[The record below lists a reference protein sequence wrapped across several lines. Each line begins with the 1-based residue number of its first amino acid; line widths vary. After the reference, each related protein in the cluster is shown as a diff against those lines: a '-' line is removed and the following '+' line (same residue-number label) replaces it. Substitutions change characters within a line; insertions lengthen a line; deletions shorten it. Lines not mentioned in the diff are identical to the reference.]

1 MSKASK
7 GKLRLGY
14 KRLALRVKHA
24 EGATQRHASRFILRR
39 IENVRLVMTEIMIWL
54 AAIALLIA
62 GLSIQYSWNS
72 QGSKKDGA
80 KSGGVYVEGVIG
92 NISTLNPLL
101 AASEPEQAVSRLLF
115 SSLYNYDVTGGA
127 LHTDLAES
135 MTVKD
140 DKVYT
145 IKLRNAVWHDGK
157 KLTAEDV
164 VYTINLIKNPQVR
177 SPLRVNWLDISA
189 RAIDDST
196 VEFMLPAVYA
206 GFSHA
211 LTFPVIP
218 KHILQSVSPSSMRE
232 ADFSSNPVG
241 SGPFAVKR
249 VQTSESTSSTDVVR
263 MEPNTKYYGAV
274 STLSRLELRA
284 YGNES
289 LLVKAVNSGEVSAA
303 SGLSL
308 SAADN
313 IKSKQYSTKHW
324 LLNKGVYLLMNNRSQ
339 TLQDA
344 RVRQALRYAT
354 DTSSIRATVGDN
366 VARLDTPILQS
377 QIAQKLPAA
386 PDYSLD
392 KAKALLKE
400 AGWTYNQG
408 QWKGKDGRP
417 LAVAVTTSS
426 GRDEYKKIVDALKQ
440 QWSKLGVDV
449 QLREIDTSS
458 TTTSFVQSVLQPRD
472 YDALLYEL
480 ELGADPDVFAYWHS
494 SQASASGYN
503 FANYS
508 NRTVDNDLVGGRSRT
523 NSALRAAK
531 YIQFVNQWLNDAP
544 AIGLYQSVGSYVLN
558 NGASIVEPRGSL
570 NTMNDRYADVTTWS
584 TGKASVYK
592 TP

>member
-1 MSKASK
+1 MSKAGK
-7 GKLRLGY
+7 GKLKLGY

-62 GLSIQYSWNS
+62 GLGIQYSWNS

-115 SSLYNYDVTGGA
+115 SSLYNYDVTGA

-313 IKSKQYSTKHW
+313 IKSKQYSNKHW

-344 RVRQALRYAT
+344 RVRRALRYAT

-377 QIAQKLPAA
+377 QITQKLPAA
-386 PDYSLD
+386 PDYNLD

>member
-62 GLSIQYSWNS
+62 GLGIQYSWNS

-115 SSLYNYDVTGGA
+115 SSLYNYDVTGA

-145 IKLRNAVWHDGK
+145 IKLRNAAWHDGK

-218 KHILQSVSPSSMRE
+218 KHILQTVSPSSMRE

-284 YGNES
+284 YGSES

-386 PDYSLD
+386 PDYNLD

-426 GRDEYKKIVDALKQ
+426 GRDEYKKIVDVLKQ

>member
-62 GLSIQYSWNS
+62 GLGIQYSWNS

-115 SSLYNYDVTGGA
+115 SSLYNYDVTGA

-218 KHILQSVSPSSMRE
+218 KHILQTVSPSSMRE

-426 GRDEYKKIVDALKQ
+426 GRDEYKKIVDVLKQ

>member
-62 GLSIQYSWNS
+62 GLGIQYSWNS

-115 SSLYNYDVTGGA
+115 SSLYNYDVTGA

-218 KHILQSVSPSSMRE
+218 KHILQTVSPSSMRE

-449 QLREIDTSS
+449 QLREIDTNS

>member
-62 GLSIQYSWNS
+62 GLGIQYSWNS

-115 SSLYNYDVTGGA
+115 SSLYNYDVTGA

-145 IKLRNAVWHDGK
+145 IKLRNAAWHDGK

-218 KHILQSVSPSSMRE
+218 KHILQTVSPSSMRE

-386 PDYSLD
+386 PDYNLD

-570 NTMNDRYADVTTWS
+570 NTINDRYADVTTWS

>member
-62 GLSIQYSWNS
+62 GLGIQYSWNS

-115 SSLYNYDVTGGA
+115 SSLYNYDVTGA

-135 MTVKD
+135 MAVKD

-344 RVRQALRYAT
+344 RVRRALRYAT

-386 PDYSLD
+386 PDYNLD

-584 TGKASVYK
+584 TGRASVYK

>member
-62 GLSIQYSWNS
+62 GLGIQYSWNS

-101 AASEPEQAVSRLLF
+101 AASEPEQAASRLLF
-115 SSLYNYDVTGGA
+115 SSLYNYDVTGA

-344 RVRQALRYAT
+344 RARQALRYAT

-386 PDYSLD
+386 PDYNLD

-440 QWSKLGVDV
+440 QWSRLGVDV

>member
-1 MSKASK
+1 MSKAGK
-7 GKLRLGY
+7 GKLKLGY

-62 GLSIQYSWNS
+62 GLGIQYSWNS

-115 SSLYNYDVTGGA
+115 SSLYNYDVTGA

-386 PDYSLD
+386 PDYNLD

-417 LAVAVTTSS
+417 LTVAVTTSS

>member
-62 GLSIQYSWNS
+62 GLGIQYSWNS

-115 SSLYNYDVTGGA
+115 SSLYNYDVTGA

-145 IKLRNAVWHDGK
+145 IKLRNAAWHDGK

-386 PDYSLD
+386 PDYNLD

-584 TGKASVYK
+584 TGRASVYK

>member
-62 GLSIQYSWNS
+62 GLGIQYSWNS

-115 SSLYNYDVTGGA
+115 SSLYNYDVTGA

-218 KHILQSVSPSSMRE
+218 KHILQTVSPSSMRE

-377 QIAQKLPAA
+377 QIAQRLPVA
-386 PDYSLD
+386 PDYNLD

-400 AGWTYNQG
+400 ASWTYNQG

>member
-14 KRLALRVKHA
+14 KRLALIVKHA

-62 GLSIQYSWNS
+62 GLGIQYSWNS

-80 KSGGVYVEGVIG
+80 KSGGVYVEGMIG

-115 SSLYNYDVTGGA
+115 SSLYNYDVTGA

-386 PDYSLD
+386 PDYNLD

-584 TGKASVYK
+584 TGRASVYK

>member
-62 GLSIQYSWNS
+62 GLGIQYSWNS

-115 SSLYNYDVTGGA
+115 SSLYNYDVTGA

-218 KHILQSVSPSSMRE
+218 KHILQTVSPSSMRE

-344 RVRQALRYAT
+344 RVRRALRYAT

-386 PDYSLD
+386 PDHNLD

-531 YIQFVNQWLNDAP
+531 YIQFVNQWLNDTP

-584 TGKASVYK
+584 TGRASVYK

>member
-62 GLSIQYSWNS
+62 GLGIQYSWNS

-115 SSLYNYDVTGGA
+115 SSLYNYDVTGA

-354 DTSSIRATVGDN
+354 DTSSICATVGDN

>member
-1 MSKASK
+1 MSRASK

-62 GLSIQYSWNS
+62 GLGIQYSWNS

-115 SSLYNYDVTGGA
+115 SSLYNYDVTGA

-426 GRDEYKKIVDALKQ
+426 GRDEYKKIVDVLKQ

-584 TGKASVYK
+584 TGRASVYK

>member
-62 GLSIQYSWNS
+62 GLGIQYSWNS

-115 SSLYNYDVTGGA
+115 SSLYNYDVTGA

-145 IKLRNAVWHDGK
+145 IKLRNAVWYDGK

-218 KHILQSVSPSSMRE
+218 KHILQTVSPSSMRE

-289 LLVKAVNSGEVSAA
+289 LLVKAANSGEVSAA

-377 QIAQKLPAA
+377 QIAQKLPVA
-386 PDYSLD
+386 PDYNLD

>member
-62 GLSIQYSWNS
+62 GLGIQYSWNS

-115 SSLYNYDVTGGA
+115 SSLYNYDVTGA

-377 QIAQKLPAA
+377 QIAQRLPVA
-386 PDYSLD
+386 PDYNLD

>member
-62 GLSIQYSWNS
+62 GLGIQYSWNS

-115 SSLYNYDVTGGA
+115 SSLYNYDVTGV

-344 RVRQALRYAT
+344 RVRRALRYAT

-377 QIAQKLPAA
+377 QIGQKLPAA
-386 PDYSLD
+386 PDYNLD

-584 TGKASVYK
+584 TGRASVYK

>member
-62 GLSIQYSWNS
+62 GLGIQYSWNS

-101 AASEPEQAVSRLLF
+101 AASEPEQAASRLLF
-115 SSLYNYDVTGGA
+115 SSLYNYDVTGA

-157 KLTAEDV
+157 NLTAEDV

-232 ADFSSNPVG
+232 ADFSSSPVG

-386 PDYSLD
+386 PDYNLD

-584 TGKASVYK
+584 TGRASVYK

>member
-62 GLSIQYSWNS
+62 GLGIQYSWNS

-101 AASEPEQAVSRLLF
+101 AASEPEQAASRLLF
-115 SSLYNYDVTGGA
+115 SSLYNYDVTGA

-157 KLTAEDV
+157 NLTAEDV

-232 ADFSSNPVG
+232 ADFSSSPVG

-386 PDYSLD
+386 PDYNLD

-426 GRDEYKKIVDALKQ
+426 GRDEYKKIVDTLKQ
-440 QWSKLGVDV
+440 QWSRLGVDV

>member
-62 GLSIQYSWNS
+62 GLGIQYSWNS

-80 KSGGVYVEGVIG
+80 KSGGVYVEGMIG

-115 SSLYNYDVTGGA
+115 SSLYNYDVTGA

-218 KHILQSVSPSSMRE
+218 KHILQTVSPSSMRE

-386 PDYSLD
+386 PDYNLD

-584 TGKASVYK
+584 TGRASVYK

>member
-62 GLSIQYSWNS
+62 GLGIQYSWNS

-115 SSLYNYDVTGGA
+115 SSLYNYDVTGA

-145 IKLRNAVWHDGK
+145 IKLRNAAWHDGK

-218 KHILQSVSPSSMRE
+218 KHILQTVSPSSMRE

-263 MEPNTKYYGAV
+263 MEPNTKYYGVV

-344 RVRQALRYAT
+344 RVRRALRYAT

-386 PDYSLD
+386 PDYNLD

-400 AGWTYNQG
+400 AGWAYNQG

>member
-62 GLSIQYSWNS
+62 GLGIQYSWNS

-115 SSLYNYDVTGGA
+115 SSLYNYDVTGA

-145 IKLRNAVWHDGK
+145 IKLRNAAWHDGK

-344 RVRQALRYAT
+344 RVRRALRYAT

-584 TGKASVYK
+584 TGRASVYK

>member
-62 GLSIQYSWNS
+62 GLGIQYSWNS

-101 AASEPEQAVSRLLF
+101 AASEPEQAAARLLF
-115 SSLYNYDVTGGA
+115 SSLYNYDVTGA

-145 IKLRNAVWHDGK
+145 IKLRNAIWHDGK

-386 PDYSLD
+386 PDYNLD

>member
-1 MSKASK
+1 MSKAGK
-7 GKLRLGY
+7 GKLKLGY

-62 GLSIQYSWNS
+62 GLGIQYSWNS

-101 AASEPEQAVSRLLF
+101 AASEPEQAASRLLF
-115 SSLYNYDVTGGA
+115 SSLYNYDVTGA

-386 PDYSLD
+386 PDYNLD

-426 GRDEYKKIVDALKQ
+426 GRDEYKKIVDVLKQ

-449 QLREIDTSS
+449 QLREIDTNS

>member
-62 GLSIQYSWNS
+62 GLGIQYSWNS

-115 SSLYNYDVTGGA
+115 SSLYNYDVTGA

-313 IKSKQYSTKHW
+313 IKSEQYSTKHW

-377 QIAQKLPAA
+377 QIAQRLPAA
-386 PDYSLD
+386 PDYNLD

-584 TGKASVYK
+584 TGRASVYK

>member
-1 MSKASK
+1 MSKASN

-62 GLSIQYSWNS
+62 GLGIQYSWNS

-115 SSLYNYDVTGGA
+115 SSLYNYDVTGA

-289 LLVKAVNSGEVSAA
+289 LLAKAVNSGEVSAA

-386 PDYSLD
+386 PDYNLD

-426 GRDEYKKIVDALKQ
+426 GRDEYKKIVDVLKQ

-584 TGKASVYK
+584 TGRASVYK

>member
-62 GLSIQYSWNS
+62 GLGIQYSWNS

-115 SSLYNYDVTGGA
+115 SSLYNYDVTGA

-218 KHILQSVSPSSMRE
+218 KHILQTVSPSSMRE

-344 RVRQALRYAT
+344 RVRRALRYAT

>member
-62 GLSIQYSWNS
+62 GLGIQYSWNS

-115 SSLYNYDVTGGA
+115 SSLYNYDVTGA

-232 ADFSSNPVG
+232 ADFSGNPVG

-263 MEPNTKYYGAV
+263 MEPNTRYYGAV
-274 STLSRLELRA
+274 STLSRLELRS

-377 QIAQKLPAA
+377 QIAQRLPVA
-386 PDYSLD
+386 PDYNLD

>member
-62 GLSIQYSWNS
+62 GLGIQYSWNS

-115 SSLYNYDVTGGA
+115 SSLYNYDVTGA

-157 KLTAEDV
+157 NLTAEDV

-232 ADFSSNPVG
+232 ADFSSSPVG

-386 PDYSLD
+386 PDYNLD
-392 KAKALLKE
+392 KAKALLKG

-531 YIQFVNQWLNDAP
+531 YIQFVNQWLSDAP

>member
-14 KRLALRVKHA
+14 KRLALRVKYA

-62 GLSIQYSWNS
+62 GLGIQYSWNS

-115 SSLYNYDVTGGA
+115 SSLYNYDVTGA

-145 IKLRNAVWHDGK
+145 IKLRNAAWHDGK

-344 RVRQALRYAT
+344 RVRRALRYAT
-354 DTSSIRATVGDN
+354 NTSSIRATVGNN

>member
-1 MSKASK
+1 MSRASK

-62 GLSIQYSWNS
+62 GLGIQYSWNS

-115 SSLYNYDVTGGA
+115 SSLYNYDVTGA

-157 KLTAEDV
+157 NLTAEDV

-386 PDYSLD
+386 PDYNLD

-417 LAVAVTTSS
+417 LTVAVTTSS

>member
-62 GLSIQYSWNS
+62 GLGIQYSWNS

-115 SSLYNYDVTGGA
+115 SSLYNYDVTGA

-386 PDYSLD
+386 PDYNLD

-523 NSALRAAK
+523 NSALRVAK

-558 NGASIVEPRGSL
+558 NGASIAEPRGSL

>member
-62 GLSIQYSWNS
+62 GLGIQYSWNS

-115 SSLYNYDVTGGA
+115 SSLYNYDVTGA

-218 KHILQSVSPSSMRE
+218 KHILQTVSPSSMRE

-289 LLVKAVNSGEVSAA
+289 LLAKAVNSGEVSAA

-386 PDYSLD
+386 PDYNLD

>member
-62 GLSIQYSWNS
+62 GLGIQYSWNS

-115 SSLYNYDVTGGA
+115 SSLYNYDVTGA

-218 KHILQSVSPSSMRE
+218 KHILQTVSPSSMRE

-344 RVRQALRYAT
+344 RVRRALRYAT

-386 PDYSLD
+386 PDYNLD

-449 QLREIDTSS
+449 QLREIDTNS

>member
-62 GLSIQYSWNS
+62 GLGIQYSWNS

-115 SSLYNYDVTGGA
+115 SSLYNYDVTGA

-135 MTVKD
+135 MAVKD

-344 RVRQALRYAT
+344 RVRRALRYAT
-354 DTSSIRATVGDN
+354 NTSSIRATVGDN

>member
-62 GLSIQYSWNS
+62 GLGIQYSWNS

-115 SSLYNYDVTGGA
+115 SSLYNYDVTGA

-289 LLVKAVNSGEVSAA
+289 LLAKAVNSGEVSAA

-386 PDYSLD
+386 PDYNLD

-400 AGWTYNQG
+400 AGWAYNQG

-584 TGKASVYK
+584 TGRASVYK

>member
-62 GLSIQYSWNS
+62 GLGIQYSWNS

-115 SSLYNYDVTGGA
+115 SSLYNYDVTGA

-313 IKSKQYSTKHW
+313 IKSKQYSTEHW

-344 RVRQALRYAT
+344 RVRRALRYAT

-386 PDYSLD
+386 PDYNLD

-570 NTMNDRYADVTTWS
+570 NTMNNRYADVTTWS

>member
-1 MSKASK
+1 MSRASK

-62 GLSIQYSWNS
+62 GLGIQYSWNS

-115 SSLYNYDVTGGA
+115 SSLYNYDVTGA

-354 DTSSIRATVGDN
+354 DTSSIRAIVGDN

-386 PDYSLD
+386 PDYNLD

-417 LAVAVTTSS
+417 LTVAVTTSS

>member
-62 GLSIQYSWNS
+62 GLGIQYSWNS

-115 SSLYNYDVTGGA
+115 SSLYNYDVTGA

-206 GFSHA
+206 GFSYA

-386 PDYSLD
+386 PDYNLD

-584 TGKASVYK
+584 TGRASVYK